1 MQVIKIKKGLDIPL
15 KGEAL
20 KVVSAFSVPDIVA
33 IKPADFINVL
43 PKLIINPGDHVNAGS
58 PLFYNKFDENI
69 IFTSPVSGIV
79 AEPVRGDKR
88 LILEIPVTTDT
99 EIKYEQFG
107 KQDVSSID
115 AEKIRSLLL
124 TSGLWTFI
132 RQRPYDIIPA
142 ADSKPRDIFVSTFDS
157 SPLAPDYQFI
167 LKDSITYFQTGIDA
181 LAKLTTGKVFLGLD
195 ATIKDNIFSR
205 VKNAELTYFKGKHPV
220 GNVGVQIHKTKP
232 INKGETVWYLNPQDI
247 AMIGKFF
254 TEGIYDASRIIAVTG
269 PEVKNPV
276 YCKTIIGSKVNQ
288 MVMDQARQEHIRY
301 ISGNV
306 LTGSTIKN
314 DGFMGYYHHQLTMI
328 PEGDYYEF
336 IGWVMPGLKK
346 HSNSR
351 TFLSFL
357 FPGKKYDFDT
367 NYHGGQRPF
376 VMTGQYEKVFPFDIY
391 PVYLLKAILAE
402 DIDKMEELGIYE
414 ISEEDFALCDYV
426 CTSKIETQQIV
437 RKGLEL
443 LRKEMS

>member
-1 MQVIKIKKGLDIPL
+1 MQVFKIKKGLDIPL
-15 KGEAL
+15 KGEAS
-20 KVVSAFSVPDIVA
+20 KVVATFSAPKAVA
-33 IKPADFINVL
+33 IKPADFINML
-43 PKLIINPGDHVNAGS
+43 PKLIVNPGDHVNAGS

-69 IFTSPVSGIV
+69 IFTSPVSGV
-79 AEPVRGDKR
+79 VSEPVRGDKR
-88 LILEIPVTTDT
+88 LILEISVTTDL

-107 KQDVSSID
+107 KQDVSIID

-124 TSGLWTFI
+124 KSGLWTFI
-132 RQRPYDIIPA
+132 RQRPYDIIPVIE
-142 ADSKPRDIFVSTFDS
+142 STPRDIFISTFDS

-167 LKDSITYFQTGIDA
+167 LKDSLNYFQTGIDA
-181 LAKLTTGKVFLGLD
+181 LAKLTSGKVFLGLD
-195 ATIKDNIFSR
+195 ATIKNNIFSQI
-205 VKNAELTYFKGKHPV
+205 KNVELNYFKGKHPA

-232 INKGETVWYLNPQDI
+232 INKGDTVWYLNPQDI
-247 AMIGKFF
+247 VMIGKFF

-276 YCKTIIGSKVNQ
+276 YCKTIIGSKITQIVEG
-288 MVMDQARQEHIRY
+288 QARQGHIRH

-314 DGFMGYYHHQLTMI
+314 DGFLGYYHHQLTMI

-336 IGWVMPGLKK
+336 IGWALPGLKK

-402 DIDKMEELGIYE
+402 DIEKMEELGIYE

>member
-15 KGEAL
+15 KGEAS
-20 KVVSAFSVPDIVA
+20 KVVATFSLPNIVA

-43 PKLIINPGDHVNAGS
+43 PKLLVSPGDHVNAGS

-79 AEPVRGDKR
+79 SEPVRGDKR
-88 LILEIPVTTDT
+88 LILEIPVTTDP

-115 AEKIRSLLL
+115 TDKIKSLLL
-124 TSGLWTFI
+124 KSGLWTFI

-167 LKDSITYFQTGIDA
+167 LKDSMACFQTGIDA
-181 LAKLTTGKVFLGLD
+181 LAKLTTGKVLLGID
-195 ATIKDNIFSR
+195 ASIKANIFSG
-205 VKNAELTYFKGKHPV
+205 VKNAELNYFKGRHPA
-220 GNVGVQIHKTKP
+220 GNVGVQIHKTRP

-276 YCKTIIGSKVNQ
+276 YCKTIIGSKITQIVEG
-288 MVMDQARQEHIRY
+288 QARQEHIRH

-336 IGWVMPGLKK
+336 AGWAMPGFKK
-346 HSNSR
+346 FSNSR
-351 TFLSFL
+351 VFFSWL

-367 NYHGGQRPF
+367 NFHGGHRPF
-376 VMTGQYEKVFPFDIY
+376 VVSGQYEKVFPFTIY
-391 PVYLLKAILAE
+391 PVYLIKAILAE
-402 DIDKMEELGIYE
+402 DIEKMEALGIYE
-414 ISEEDFALCDYV
+414 VSSEDFALCDYV
-426 CTSKIETQQIV
+426 CTSKTEAQQIV
-437 RKGLEL
+437 RQGLEM

>member
-15 KGEAL
+15 KGEAV

-43 PKLIINPGDHVNAGS
+43 PKLIVNPGDHVNAGS
-58 PLFYNKFDENI
+58 PLFYNKLDENI

-79 AEPVRGDKR
+79 SEPVRGDKR
-88 LILEIPVTTDT
+88 LILEISVTPDP

-107 KQDVSSID
+107 KQNILSID

-124 TSGLWTFI
+124 KSGLWTFI

-142 ADSKPRDIFVSTFDS
+142 IDSTPRDIFVSTFDS

-167 LKDSITYFQTGIDA
+167 LKDSIPYFQAGINA

-195 ATIKDNIFSR
+195 ATIKDNIFSQI
-205 VKNAELTYFKGKHPV
+205 KNVELTYFKGKHPA

-232 INKGETVWYLNPQDI
+232 INKGDTVWYLNPQDI

-254 TEGIYDASRIIAVTG
+254 TDGIYDASRIIALTG
-269 PEVKNPV
+269 PEAKNPV
-276 YCKTIIGSKVNQ
+276 YCKTIIGSKINEIVEG
-288 MVMDQARQEHIRY
+288 QAKQSNIRH

-314 DGFMGYYHHQLTMI
+314 DGFLGYYHHQLTMI

-336 IGWVMPGLKK
+336 TGWAMPGFKK
-346 HSNSR
+346 FSNSR
-351 TFLSFL
+351 VFFSWL

-367 NYHGGQRPF
+367 NYHGGNRPF
-376 VMTGQYEKVFPFDIY
+376 VMTGQYEKVFPFSIY
-391 PVYLLKAILAE
+391 PVYLIKAILAE
-402 DIDKMEELGIYE
+402 DIEKMEALGIYE
-414 ISEEDFALCDYV
+414 VSSEDFALCDYV
-426 CTSKIETQQIV
+426 CTSKTEAQQIV
-437 RKGLEL
+437 HNGLEM
-443 LRKEMS
+443 LRKEMC